1 MQLPVS
7 TVVRQHF
14 IQNAYHVT
22 DIDAA
27 MVRWNRLFGLGP
39 FLVRS
44 HITLHDVTYRGRPS
58 ALDISAAH
66 VQAGPVQIELVQQHC
81 DNPSTFRDM
90 FAPDQE
96 GLHHV
101 AILPDDHAALVAH
114 YAAQGAA
121 VATDFTTGEG
131 RGAAYVDA
139 RATLGH
145 MVEVYKVN
153 DSLIAFYAAIA
164 EAARCWDGS
173 TLKIEV

>member
-39 FLVRS
+39 FLVRR